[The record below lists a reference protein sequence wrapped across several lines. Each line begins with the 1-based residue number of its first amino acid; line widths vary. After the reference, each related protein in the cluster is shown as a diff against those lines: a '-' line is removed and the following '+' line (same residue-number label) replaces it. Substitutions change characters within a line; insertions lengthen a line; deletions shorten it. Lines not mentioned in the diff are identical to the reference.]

1 MHWKGRH
8 IRRLPRRLEGRVLV
22 DQVSAEDKQSLQ
34 QVISHVGPG
43 EVHDVILDGSLTT
56 TCSSYGNPGLTSN
69 GLDDTISTTTKAY
82 WEGRA
87 YYKVGSILRS

>member
-34 QVISHVGPG
+34 KIIGHVGPG
-43 EVHDVILDGSLTT
+43 EVHDVILDGSLTMA
-56 TCSSYGNPGLTSN
+56 CSSYGNPGLASD
-69 GLDDTISTTTKAY
+69 GLDDTISTIAKVY

-87 YYKVGSILRS
+87 YYKMEPIL

>member
-1 MHWKGRH
+1 VHWKGRH

-34 QVISHVGPG
+34 KIIGHVGPG
-43 EVHDVILDGSLTT
+43 EVHDVILDGSLTMA
-56 TCSSYGNPGLTSN
+56 CSSYGNPGLASD
-69 GLDDTISTTTKAY
+69 GLDDTISTITKVY

-87 YYKVGSILRS
+87 YYKMGPIL